1 MQDFVFEWDDAK
13 AALNW
18 RTHEVAFQQAV
29 KVFRDPF
36 AIEWID
42 DREHYGEE
50 RLNLIGFCDGVLLH
64 VTYTE
69 RGDRFRLISARR
81 ATQHEQNHYYRENS
95 L

>member
-1 MQDFVFEWDDAK
+1 MQDAVFEWDDEK

-18 RTHEVAFQQAV
+18 RRHGVAFSRAV
-29 KVFRDPF
+29 LAFRDPF
-36 AIEWID
+36 ALEWID
-42 DREHYGEE
+42 DREDYGEE
-50 RLNLIGFCDGVLLH
+50 RINLLGRCEGVLLH